1 MTYSKSQFTNSK
13 RLSLE
18 TVKDK
23 GRTLQA
29 IQQAAVKAE
38 ILTGDENWDNF
49 LSYLQATTRNAAEA
63 RDRYMNEIASPLLVD
78 GNEMRLK
85 QIAIIRLNERI
96 ATLQAV
102 MNIPKELKEGGKEAS
117 KDLEKL
123 GDLEERDVAA

>member
-1 MTYSKSQFTNSK
+1 MTYSKSQFMGSK
-13 RLSLE
+13 RFSLE
-18 TVKDK
+18 AVKEK

-38 ILTGDENWDNF
+38 ILTGDENWDTF
-49 LSYLQATTRNAAEA
+49 LSYLQATTKNAAEA

-117 KDLEKL
+117 KNLEKL
-123 GDLEERDVAA
+123 SDLEEKDVAA

>member
-1 MTYSKSQFTNSK
+1 MTYSKSQFIGSK

-18 TVKDK
+18 NVMEK

-29 IQQAAVKAE
+29 VQQAAVKAE
-38 ILTGDENWDNF
+38 ILTGDENWDIF
-49 LSYLQATTRNAAEA
+49 LSYLQATTINAAEA

-102 MNIPKELKEGGKEAS
+102 MNIPKELKEGGEQAS
-117 KDLEKL
+117 KVLEKL
-123 GDLEERDVAA
+123 GDLQEKDVAA